1 MKYFL
6 ALSTV
11 VFSFISLAQSES
23 DATVRRCAVMPAFG
37 ECVYSE
43 TADIYRCSTA
53 AIMEHLGDVLNYPS
67 DALKAE
73 VSGTVYVMFVIE
85 KDGSI
90 TGVDVMRS
98 IPVEDDSLLE
108 AVASLELEA
117 LKVVKSL
124 PNFRPGTDGVNP
136 VRVEYVVPVKFALK

>member
-11 VFSFISLAQSES
+11 VFSLISMAQSDS

-37 ECVYSE
+37 ECVNSE
-43 TADIYRCSTA
+43 TADIFRCSSVA
-53 AIMEHLGDVLNYPS
+53 VMEHLAGVINYPS
-67 DALKAE
+67 DALAAK

-85 KDGSI
+85 KDGAI
-90 TGVDVMRS
+90 TGADVMRS

-117 LKVVKSL
+117 LKSVKSL